1 MSKHSYAGST
11 KLPESD
17 MASSRDDNDSDM
29 ETEVSS
35 RRSKSMSWS
44 QKTMAQQA
52 KQIKRAMVKQGQ
64 MTEEQ
69 VLHLTKEE
77 VMALRD
83 AKRLAQSNASCLT
96 EARMEVHEIQKSRN
110 VDPVAEMMDF
120 SAVRF
125 VAANKGPNITAREV
139 EEVNQMCIRDGTCHL
154 CGKGCYNDPSDGHLK
169 SQGHYE
175 KVKEE
180 ALCNRLFGKSQTF
193 RRLDSHGCRTKSKRA
208 MREYWGAE
216 VENLGHLARQL
227 VLKESRMIFYK
238 WGKSSGAKTYAI
250 TKDSGVKFHLAALR
264 YDRETGKYARK
275 KYPVEDVALWHELD
289 ELDGEDCAMP
299 QAPPQDEVLGDGEGN
314 GTGTTADPYANGTWW
329 PVLLCQL
336 PCDDHGPFQGIQPGY
351 IYVVI
356 CFYQILD
363 TPLWAWMIEFM

>member
-35 RRSKSMSWS
+35 RRSKSMPWS

-64 MTEEQ
+64 MTKEQ

-125 VAANKGPNITAREV
+125 VAANKGPNITARELD
-139 EEVNQMCIRDGTCHL
+139 EVNKMCIRDGRCHL
-154 CGKGCYNDPSDGHLK
+154 CAKGCYDDPGDTHAK

-193 RRLDSHGCRTKSKRA
+193 RRLDSHGCRSKSKRA

-238 WGKSSGAKTYAI
+238 WGKASRAKTYAI
-250 TKDSGVKFHLAALR
+250 TKDSGVMFHLAALR

-314 GTGTTADPYANGTWW
+314 GTGTTPDPYANGTWW

-363 TPLWAWMIEFM
+363 TPLWAWTIEFM